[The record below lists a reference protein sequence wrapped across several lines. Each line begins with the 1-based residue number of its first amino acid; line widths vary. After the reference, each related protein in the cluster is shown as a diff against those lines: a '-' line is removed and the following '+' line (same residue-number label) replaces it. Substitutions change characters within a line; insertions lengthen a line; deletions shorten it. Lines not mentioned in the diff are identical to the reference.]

1 MTIHVVKDPTQPQ
14 AGQNAE
20 ADKKPEEAK
29 KTGALFWFVA
39 GVLGGAVLW
48 HMGSRKMQEYA
59 GGAYLSHQ
67 RMRNRL
73 GLNPA
78 ISPDNPYAG
87 MPASSAYD
95 DDDDGDTG
103 STMFFG

>member
-1 MTIHVVKDPTQPQ
+1 MTMHVVKDPTQPQ
-14 AGQNAE
+14 AGQNGE
-20 ADKKPEEAK
+20 PDQKPEEAK

-39 GVLGGAVLW
+39 GLLGGAVLW

-78 ISPDNPYAG
+78 IPPDNPYAG
-87 MPASSAYD
+87 MPGAID
-95 DDDDGDTG
+95 DDDDDDEGG
-103 STMFFG
+103 STLFFG